1 MEWKTFIKVYFL
13 LSNFLMNLYLL
24 ESSDFYCK
32 SEFTFEN
39 DHIAY
44 TFNKNNFTTCVNDI
58 CLVTDIRDYENEQ
71 VTLDPEFDIFS
82 EELVNNI
89 KCYKS
94 FEINTFENLYTIIL
108 VNLFTCIFYF

>member
-1 MEWKTFIKVYFL
+1 MELKTFIKVYFL

-32 SEFTFEN
+32 SEFTILN
-39 DHIAY
+39 DNWNYYDIDNMRIGCINNSSCTTNNANLGWGY
-44 TFNKNNFTTCVNDI
+44 NANDFINK
-58 CLVTDIRDYENEQ
+58 LK
-71 VTLDPEFDIFS
+71 
-82 EELVNNI
+82 NNI

>member
-1 MEWKTFIKVYFL
+1 
-13 LSNFLMNLYLL
+13 MNLYLL

-32 SEFTFEN
+32 TSELTFEN
-39 DHIAY
+39 DNYRALLI
-44 TFNKNNFTTCVNDI
+44 NNNVIFCVNDI
-58 CLVTDIRDYENEQ
+58 CLVKDIRDYENEQ
-71 VTLDPEFDIFS
+71 VTLDPEFDIMI
-82 EELVNNI
+82 EEFLENNI